1 MDRGGTMPEEEGLL
15 NEEEGG
21 ADVKEEEEDV
31 GAEGIALVV
40 EADEGPQEEGAEAK
54 AEGIPLLL
62 LLLSIMALS

>member
-1 MDRGGTMPEEEGLL
+1 MPEEEGLL

-21 ADVKEEEEDV
+21 ADVKEEEEEDV
-31 GAEGIALVV
+31 GAEGIALIV